1 MPNKVVSKPWGQE
14 EWVAHNDKYVLK
26 IITLKKGFRTSLQFH
41 HQKYETNYVDQGR
54 IIAWLQN
61 ADGEIERL
69 EMGPGSTFDVVPGR
83 VHRVEALEDA
93 RLIEASTPH
102 VDDVVRVEDDF
113 GRPDGRIAAEHGDR

>member
-1 MPNKVVSKPWGQE
+1 MASKVVTKPWGQE
-14 EWVAHNDKYVLK
+14 EWVAHNDRYVLK

-41 HQKYETNYVDQGR
+41 RLKHETNYVDRGR
-54 IIAWLQN
+54 IVAWLQN
-61 ADGEIERL
+61 ESGEMVQT
-69 EMGPGSTFDVVPGR
+69 EMDPGSSFEVVPGR

-113 GRPDGRIAAEHGDR
+113 GRPDGRIASEHGEG